1 MFHYETVTV
10 ASDPFF
16 LIFFDRKANT
26 NMQNLLDND
35 KYFVQN
41 DKYLVIEPGLTD
53 KYFEQVI
60 SHNELLETMS
70 STNSKTPFDC
80 FRVLPFSEIA

>member
-1 MFHYETVTV
+1 MKGYIMT
-10 ASDPFF
+10 
-16 LIFFDRKANT
+16 NT

-41 DKYLVIEPGLTD
+41 DQYLVIEPGLTD
-53 KYFEQVI
+53 KNFEQVI

-70 STNSKTPFDC
+70 STNSETPFDC
-80 FRVLPFSEIA
+80 FRVLPLTDDFHRYICKKSFSEIA

>member
-1 MFHYETVTV
+1 MT
-10 ASDPFF
+10 
-16 LIFFDRKANT
+16 NT

-41 DKYLVIEPGLTD
+41 DRYLVIEPGLTD
-53 KYFEQVI
+53 KNFEQVI

-70 STNSKTPFDC
+70 STNSETPFDC
-80 FRVLPFSEIA
+80 FRVLPLTADFHRYICKKSFSEIA

>member
-1 MFHYETVTV
+1 MKGYIMTN
-10 ASDPFF
+10 
-16 LIFFDRKANT
+16 K
-26 NMQNLLDND
+26 NMQKLLDND
-35 KYFVQN
+35 KYFVQS
-41 DKYLVIEPGLTD
+41 DKYLVIEPALTD

-70 STNSKTPFDC
+70 STNSETPFDC

>member
-1 MFHYETVTV
+1 MT
-10 ASDPFF
+10 
-16 LIFFDRKANT
+16 NT
-26 NMQNLLDND
+26 NMQNLLDN
-35 KYFVQN
+35 
-41 DKYLVIEPGLTD
+41 D

>member
-1 MFHYETVTV
+1 MT
-10 ASDPFF
+10 
-16 LIFFDRKANT
+16 NT

-41 DKYLVIEPGLTD
+41 DQYLVIEPGLTD
-53 KYFEQVI
+53 KNFEQVI

-80 FRVLPFSEIA
+80 FRVLPLTDDFHRYICKKSFSEIA